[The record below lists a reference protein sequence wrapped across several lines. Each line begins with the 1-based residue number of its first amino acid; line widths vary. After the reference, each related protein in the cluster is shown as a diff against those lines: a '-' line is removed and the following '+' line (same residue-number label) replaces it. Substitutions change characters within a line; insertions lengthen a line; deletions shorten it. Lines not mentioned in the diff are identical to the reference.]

1 MIIDLILTTD
11 YTASEEAKVKRKIE
25 SCMKRISSAISRQSY
40 IQTLRDDYLKGA
52 FGEFMCRQIA
62 LQIGEPDHWSNEVSR
77 LLGHVLSHSDPE
89 KTKVKGCKDR
99 DAANREAVQDLI
111 PGLLQTKVTFAK
123 SKVAGYYPKKLK
135 KAYRLN
141 FDNEEQF
148 RLMLEEFLPS
158 FLKYLKS

>member
-1 MIIDLILTTD
+1 M
-11 YTASEEAKVKRKIE
+11 KKIE
-25 SCMKRISSAISRQSY
+25 KDTEKRLELAMAYSRQSY

-62 LQIGEPDHWSNEVSR
+62 LQIGEPDHWSSEVRR
-77 LLGHVLSHSDPE
+77 LLSNPVKMVDP
-89 KTKVKGCKDR
+89 KTKITGFKDR
-99 DAANREAVQDLI
+99 DLANKEAVQDMGI
-111 PGLLQTKVTFAK
+111 LLQAKVTFAK
-123 SKVAGYYPKKLK
+123 GKVAGYYPKKMPEIQRLK
-135 KAYRLN
+135 